1 MQERIIFREML
12 SEIKELADRKGNR
25 LTVEEVRDFFAN
37 AHLKEEQ
44 LAMIYEYLA
53 GQKIEVVGYEV
64 QQETGTVR
72 EEQETGSLTEDE
84 YMGMYL
90 DELEGIVPAAEE
102 EEEKLFL
109 LAAAGDDG
117 ARSRLVELYLKMVC
131 EVAHTYAYGGLPL
144 SDLIQEGNV
153 ALMLALHDL
162 EVMDCLQAYREYLY
176 RAVSGAMEEALTE
189 QKDLKDMDEQI
200 AERVNHLNESVH
212 NLERDLEHKVSVA
225 ELSAYLEMPIE
236 EIRDILRMAGD
247 EIEIK
252 GE

>member
-25 LTVEEVRDFFAN
+25 LTTEEVRDFFAN
-37 AHLKEEQ
+37 AHLEEDQ

-53 GQKIEVVGYEV
+53 GQKIEVVGYEAKKK
-64 QQETGTVR
+64 EDA
-72 EEQETGSLTEDE
+72 EEPEAGGLTEDE

-90 DELEGIVPAAEE
+90 EDLETIAPVMEE

-109 LAAAGDDG
+109 LAAAGDSG
-117 ARSRLVELYLKMVC
+117 AQSRLVELYLKMVC
-131 EVAHTYAYGGLPL
+131 ETARTYACGGLPL
-144 SDLIQEGNV
+144 SDLVQEGNV
-153 ALMLALHDL
+153 ALMLALHNL
-162 EVMDCLQAYREYLY
+162 EVMDRLQAYREYLY
-176 RAVSGAMEEALTE
+176 RAVREAMEDALEE
-189 QKDLKDMDEQI
+189 QKDLKAMDEQI

-225 ELSAYLEMPIE
+225 ELSAYLEMPVD

-247 EIEIK
+247 KIEIE

>member
-12 SEIKELADRKGNR
+12 SEIKQLADEKGNR
-25 LTVEEVRDFFAN
+25 LTVEEIREFFSN
-37 AHLKEEQ
+37 AHLNEEQ
-44 LAMIYEYLA
+44 LSMIYEYLA
-53 GQKIEVVGYEV
+53 GQKIEVVGYESPHGEENPEG
-64 QQETGTVR
+64 QEA
-72 EEQETGSLTEDE
+72 GSLTEDE
-84 YMGMYL
+84 YMEMYL
-90 DELEGIVPAAEE
+90 AELESIAESTEE

-109 LAAAGDDG
+109 LAAAGDG
-117 ARSRLVELYLKMVC
+117 TAKSRLVELYLKMVC

-144 SDLIQEGNV
+144 GDLIQEGNV
-153 ALMLALHDL
+153 ALMLALNDL
-162 EVMDCLQAYREYLY
+162 EVMDNLQAYREVLY
-176 RAVSGAMEEALTE
+176 RAISGAMEEALAE
-189 QKDLKDMDEQI
+189 QKDLKELDEQI

-247 EIEIK
+247 EIEIE

>member
-12 SEIKELADRKGNR
+12 SEIKELADEKGNT
-25 LTVEEVRDFFAN
+25 LTVEEIREFFAN

-44 LAMIYEYLA
+44 LSMIYEYLA
-53 GQKIEVVGYEV
+53 GQKIKVVGYESPSA
-64 QQETGTVR
+64 GAAA
-72 EEQETGSLTEDE
+72 EEQEAGNLTEDE
-84 YMGMYL
+84 YMEMYL
-90 DELEGIVPAAEE
+90 NDLESIAQATEE
-102 EEEKLFL
+102 EEEKLFRM
-109 LAAAGDDG
+109 AAAGDG
-117 ARSRLVELYLKMVC
+117 AAKSRLVEIYLKLVC
-131 EVAHTYAYGGLPL
+131 EVAHTYAYGSLPL

-153 ALMLALHDL
+153 ALMLALNDL
-162 EVMDCLQAYREYLY
+162 EVMEHLQAYREYLY
-176 RAVSGAMEEALTE
+176 RAISGAMEEALTE

-225 ELSAYLEMPIE
+225 ELSAYLEMPME